1 LRESGGEMQTRTRHA
16 EYYLALAEPELGGTR
31 QGEWLDRL
39 ESEHDNFRAA
49 LGWSLEGGDAGLG
62 LRLAGVLGE
71 FWYKRGYLG
80 EGRLWLERELAAG
93 SVSPALQRAKAF
105 DEAGWMALYQGDLER
120 SAELLREGLA
130 LFKELEDEPSVAAS
144 LFNLGHVVLH
154 QDDREYLT
162 ALCEE
167 AETLRRTFADQRAIG
182 ELIIFL
188 GMVALYEGDHG
199 RSVALLEESLRMFRE
214 PGDEPSVASGHD
226 REGRRDGS
234 AESIEVS
241 AAVELVV
248 GQAQEYLWLA
258 VLEQGNHA
266 RATKLLGEE
275 LRSVRE
281 LGNKPK
287 ITFSL
292 LGMAAIDALEGRPA
306 RAARLWVA
314 AEALREE
321 IGLALV
327 LWDHT
332 VTDYEAILADARGR
346 LGETAWQEAQN
357 DGRDMTLE
365 QVIEYALAGESGP
378 SPADQEYPSA
388 PSDTYPAGLSA
399 REVDVLKLVAR
410 GLTNAQVAKELFI
423 SPNTV
428 NRHLNS
434 IYHKLG
440 VSSRAAAT
448 RFAIETR
455 LMAP

>member
-1 LRESGGEMQTRTRHA
+1 M
-16 EYYLALAEPELGGTR
+16 
-31 QGEWLDRL
+31 
-39 ESEHDNFRAA
+39 
-49 LGWSLEGGDAGLG
+49 
-62 LRLAGVLGE
+62 
-71 FWYKRGYLG
+71 
-80 EGRLWLERELAAG
+80 
-93 SVSPALQRAKAF
+93 
-105 DEAGWMALYQGDLER
+105 
-120 SAELLREGLA
+120 LREGLA

-188 GMVALYEGDHG
+188 GMVALYEGDHD

-287 ITFSL
+287 ITFSSW
-292 LGMAAIDALEGRPA
+292 EWPR
-306 RAARLWVA
+306 
-314 AEALREE
+314 
-321 IGLALV
+321 
-327 LWDHT
+327 
-332 VTDYEAILADARGR
+332 
-346 LGETAWQEAQN
+346 
-357 DGRDMTLE
+357 
-365 QVIEYALAGESGP
+365 
-378 SPADQEYPSA
+378 
-388 PSDTYPAGLSA
+388 
-399 REVDVLKLVAR
+399 
-410 GLTNAQVAKELFI
+410 
-423 SPNTV
+423 
-428 NRHLNS
+428 
-434 IYHKLG
+434 
-440 VSSRAAAT
+440 
-448 RFAIETR
+448 
-455 LMAP
+455 